1 MLRICHWKMLDLIFL
16 EYENMYKFIPKGV
29 AVQQGVAS
37 QQPLITGRN
46 VKDLSPEKC
55 LLQIDLV
62 RKFTPKGMAVQLP
75 PNNKYKC

>member
-1 MLRICHWKMLDLIFL
+1 MLDLILL

-46 VKDLSPEKC
+46 VKDLSHEKC
-55 LLQIDLV
+55 LH
-62 RKFTPKGMAVQLP
+62 
-75 PNNKYKC
+75 